1 MLYGRRIRLTVDV
14 INAVRYD
21 FRVIR
26 SFADRETEKVF
37 LRLRSRKL
45 PNDVQRRANRK
56 LLILDAA
63 ESVNDLRI
71 PPGNRL
77 ERLSGSRK
85 GQHSIRINDQW
96 RVCFRWSRGDAYEV
110 EITDYH

>member
-1 MLYGRRIRLTVDV
+1 MIQ
-14 INAVRYD
+14 
-21 FRVIR
+21 
-26 SFADRETEKVF
+26 SFGDKETELVWN
-37 LRLRSRKL
+37 RTHVRKFGSDL
-45 PNDVQRRANRK
+45 QRVANRK

-63 ESVNDLRI
+63 ENINDLRI

-77 ERLSGSRK
+77 EQMQGNRQ

-96 RVCFRWSRGDAYEV
+96 RICFSWTSAGPADV

>member
-1 MLYGRRIRLTVDV
+1 MIQ
-14 INAVRYD
+14 
-21 FRVIR
+21 
-26 SFADRETEKVF
+26 SFADKETEHVWNRRHVRTF
-37 LRLRSRKL
+37 GSDL
-45 PNDVQRRANRK
+45 QRVANRK

-63 ESVNDLRI
+63 ENINDLRI

-77 ERLSGSRK
+77 EQLHGNRQ

-96 RVCFRWSRGDAYEV
+96 RICFTWTSAGPADI